1 MRGAG
6 GADRDDS
13 RQWRR
18 RCLVPGQAREVRP
31 DRRASAGAGPFRRS
45 GHSALTRGTE
55 ARTRPHSVTRPCRP
69 ARRGL
74 RNLNRSFRRPSTEA
88 ACILSSAFHANSND
102 AFRQSDPSI
111 ARCTVPCSWH
121 RAGRGLARGG
131 ANGGCRQG
139 GGGASTEGLP
149 VDASHHAP
157 AELIVSGNVT
167 LRGGDVVADTDNT
180 CRAQARPDRHR
191 RQRRLVRRAEHERGG
206 FDGVVGG
213 QATALSD
220 YQDYEVPDRGAAGA
234 RAARR
239 PRESA
244 AVSRWVRTWSC
255 GRLVSAFS
263 LMGPTRRRGQARRA
277 WKWVGI

>member
-1 MRGAG
+1 MPCSRAG
-6 GADRDDS
+6 
-13 RQWRR
+13 
-18 RCLVPGQAREVRP
+18 REVRP

-111 ARCTVPCSWH
+111 ARCTVPCSW
-121 RAGRGLARGG
+121 ASCWARPCPWRRKRWMPSGW
-131 ANGGCRQG
+131 R
-139 GGGASTEGLP
+139 GASTEGLP

-180 CRAQARPDRHR
+180 YAVPRQDQTVTGGSAALSAAQNMSVAGSMV
-191 RQRRLVRRAEHERGG
+191 LS
-206 FDGVVGG
+206 GG

-220 YQDYEVPDRGAAGA
+220 YQDYEVPDRGAARA

-255 GRLVSAFS
+255 GRLSS
-263 LMGPTRRRGQARRA
+263 RRSP
-277 WKWVGI
+277 